1 MALTKVSYSMIQG
14 EYASILDFGAVGDG
28 VTDDTAA
35 FQAAAA
41 YVDAND
47 KTLYLPSGNY
57 VISEQIVFEKPPSI
71 WGEKYSPPIT
81 GTYPPVGGTPYA
93 KKGTLITS
101 KVANDYAI
109 VINPPTNNVYIRGV
123 QITNLHILADTTNT
137 TGGGISINNCGW
149 QGYINGLCVEGFKY
163 HGVKLSQL
171 QDTLFDQLTVVR
183 CGTDNVYPALWITG
197 GSNLLEF
204 NRPQIELNEWHM
216 QIDSA
221 SFGIVFVGGHIEQG
235 DYPTEPTGGNEIPRY
250 SSIRI
255 LAATTQIK
263 FIGCIFTGAT
273 LEATMDKYSI
283 TAAECP
289 YYITCDGTSA
299 VTFDACTIGCGY
311 NSGKL
316 LNMICDGIVSNCDF
330 SFLCV
335 ETNPIRLEGNVL
347 FRNNSISFNDYNSTT
362 AMNGVVVQF
371 ATIEGNLIVALN
383 NSSPA
388 KTSGAIFDSDG
399 TGRIGQNQLIIQ
411 KYNLIFGGAPIQ
423 ISFNPTGDSYQDFT
437 GSVDAQEYD
446 PSLTW
451 APSTTGTMTNIVNF
465 MNNQTIRIRN
475 ASGGT
480 FTVQNG
486 GNIALKGAT
495 NAAIP
500 NGGVLELQANP
511 FTGTMSELFRSF

>member
-1 MALTKVSYSMIQG
+1 MALTKVSYSLING
-14 EYASILDFGAVGDG
+14 AYVNILDFGAVGDG

-57 VISEQIVFEKPPSI
+57 VISQQVVFDKPPSI
-71 WGEKYSPPIT
+71 VGEKYSPTIT
-81 GTYPPVGGTPYA
+81 GTFPPVDGTPYA

-101 KVANDYAI
+101 KVAGDYAI
-109 VINPPTNNVYIRGV
+109 VINPPDNNVYIRGV

-137 TGGGISINNCGW
+137 TGGGILISNCGW
-149 QGYINGLCVEGFKY
+149 QGYINGLCVEGFKF

-183 CGTDNVYPALWITG
+183 CGTDNVYPALWITN
-197 GSNLLEF
+197 GSNFLEF

-221 SFGIVFVGGHIEQG
+221 SFAIIFVGAHIEIG
-235 DYPTEPTGGNEIPRY
+235 DYPVEITGGNVIPRY
-250 SSIRI
+250 PSIRI
-255 LAATTQIK
+255 LATTTQIK
-263 FIGCIFTGAT
+263 FVGCFIVGAT

-283 TAAECP
+283 TADQCP
-289 YYITCDGTSA
+289 YHIVCDGATA

-311 NSGKL
+311 NNGKML
-316 LNMICDGIVSNCDF
+316 DMTCDGIVSSCDF
-330 SFLCV
+330 LFLCV
-335 ETNPIRLEGNVL
+335 ETHPIKLDGNVL
-347 FRNNSISFNDYNSTT
+347 FRNNTISFNDYNSTT
-362 AMNGVVVQF
+362 EMNGLSVSS
-371 ATIEGNLIVALN
+371 ATVEGNVLAALN

-388 KTSGAIFDSDG
+388 KTSGEIFSSDG

-411 KYNLIFGGAPIQ
+411 KYYLIFGGAPIQ
-423 ISFNPTGDSYQDFT
+423 ISFNPTGDDFQDFT
-437 GSVDAQEYD
+437 GSVDAQEYN

-480 FTVQNG
+480 FTIQNG
-486 GNIALKGAT
+486 GNIALKGGV
-495 NAAIP
+495 NAAMP
-500 NGGVLELQANP
+500 NGTVIELQANP
-511 FTGTMSELFRSF
+511 FTGTMSELWRSF